1 MVNNLPPIIIFDEDK
16 ETYYMALEV
25 FDHTDKIERFVQFLK
40 EQAVKTWTRKNVK
53 GEEFVCI

>member
-1 MVNNLPPIIIFDEDK
+1 
-16 ETYYMALEV
+16 MALEV
-25 FDHTDKIERFVQFLK
+25 FDHTDKIEGFVQFLK